1 MSGTKPANTDKC
13 LCLVP
18 DGSGD
23 AWYTGPLTG
32 FDTETSG
39 VDTASARIVSA
50 ALVADVPGSDPVVS
64 DWLLKCPV
72 PIPLD
77 ATAVHGINNE
87 HCDKYGQDAA
97 TGIAQ
102 IIDALSK
109 VEYPI
114 VLVNCAYDFSILVC
128 EAQRYGLDATA
139 VIDKLRIID
148 TLVCDRMLDPYRPG
162 RRTLTAVS
170 AAYGIAIKGA
180 HTASGDVLC
189 AIRLA
194 RAIGA
199 KYPDFG
205 HADLGS
211 LQNVQREAYQSWAQ
225 EFRSYRRSCGEPDFD
240 VSTGWPYV
248 GQ

>member
-1 MSGTKPANTDKC
+1 
-13 LCLVP
+13 
-18 DGSGD
+18 
-23 AWYTGPLTG
+23 
-32 FDTETSG
+32 
-39 VDTASARIVSA
+39 VSA
-50 ALVADVPGSDPVVS
+50 AIVTDIPGNDPAVS

-77 ATAVHGINNE
+77 AVAVHGLNNE
-87 HCDKYGQDAA
+87 HCDKSGQDAA

-109 VEYPI
+109 VKFPI

-139 VIDKLRIID
+139 VIDKLRILD

-205 HADLGS
+205 RADLGG
-211 LQNVQREAYQSWAQ
+211 LQKVQRESYQSWAS
-225 EFRSYRRSCGEPDFD
+225 EFRDYRRSDDEPEFD
-240 VSTGWPYV
+240 LNTDWPY
-248 GQ
+248 QSQMPL